1 MAVNTIVIPV
11 SRRAVYDVLSD
22 PYAYSRWV
30 VGPRQVV
37 AADEDFP
44 QPGSSF
50 VHEEGV
56 GPVEAHDET
65 EVRDVD
71 PAERVA
77 LRAKLRPFGAVADI
91 TIDLATVDGG
101 TRVTMREEPVAGLWS
116 RIWNPLFDRVLW
128 ARNVIALRRLRDLVV
143 ARSSDTLDPSP
154 P

>member
-30 VGPRQVV
+30 VGPREVV
-37 AADEDFP
+37 RADDSFP
-44 QPGSSF
+44 EPGSSF

-56 GPVEAHDET
+56 GPVEARDET
-65 EVRDVD
+65 DVLD
-71 PAERVA
+71 TDRAQFVK
-77 LRAKLRPFGAVADI
+77 LRAKLRSFGAIVDI
-91 TIDLATVDGG
+91 TIDLAAVDAG
-101 TRVTMREEPVAGLWS
+101 TRVTMREQPVAGLWS
-116 RIWNPLFDRVLW
+116 KVWNPLFDRLLW